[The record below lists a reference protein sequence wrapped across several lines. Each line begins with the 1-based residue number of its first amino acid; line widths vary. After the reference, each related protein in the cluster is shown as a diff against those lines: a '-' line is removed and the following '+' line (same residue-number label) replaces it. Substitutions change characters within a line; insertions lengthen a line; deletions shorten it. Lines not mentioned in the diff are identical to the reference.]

1 MVLCRDALPTLC
13 SSALRCFQRF
23 HPLLGIL
30 PGLQTHAC
38 NSVRVMHEG
47 ELPVGLADF
56 LPRCTEGHD
65 KKLVRARGT
74 QFYGLGFFAI
84 GFGGG
89 ASCGVLMP

>member
-1 MVLCRDALPTLC
+1 MLQYPPLLST
-13 SSALRCFQRF
+13 F

-38 NSVRVMHEG
+38 NPVRVILEG
-47 ELPVGLADF
+47 ELPVGLAYF
-56 LPRCTEGHD
+56 LLRCTEGHD

-74 QFYGLGFFAI
+74 QFNGLGFFGL

-89 ASCGVLMP
+89 ASCGVLMS